1 MNVVGLEPKRYAPE
15 KVRLLDQVREMI
27 RLKHYSIRTEQ
38 SYVGWIRK
46 FILFHGKRHPA
57 QMREAEVASFLN
69 HLANHANVT
78 ASTQNQAFSALLF
91 LYRHVL
97 RQELGEIEGVAR
109 AKGPSRLPVV
119 LTRAEVKAV
128 LSHLKDTEWLMAS
141 LLYGA
146 GLRLMEC
153 LRLRVKDLDFSTHQ
167 VVVRDG
173 KGQKDRVTML
183 PQVLEVPLKRHLERV
198 KALHLNDL
206 RRGHGEVYVPFALER
221 KYPNATK
228 EWGWQYV
235 FPSDRLS
242 RDPRSGKVRRHHLD
256 ENTLQ
261 RAVKRGVRLADLTKA
276 ASCHTLRHSFATHLL
291 EAGYDIRTLQE
302 LLGHKD
308 VSTTMIYTHVMNKG
322 GKGVRSPMDLL

>member
-1 MNVVGLEPKRYAPE
+1 MNATGLEPKKYAPD
-15 KVRLLDQVREMI
+15 KVKLLDQVREII
-27 RLKHYSIRTEQ
+27 RLKHYSIRTEE

-46 FILFHGKRHPA
+46 FILFHRKRHPA
-57 QMREAEVASFLN
+57 EMKEGEVVAFLS
-69 HLANHANVT
+69 HLANYGKVT
-78 ASTQNQAFSALLF
+78 ASTQNQAFSALMF

-97 RQELGEIEGVAR
+97 KQELGEIEGVER
-109 AKGPSRLPVV
+109 AKRPSRLPVV

-153 LRLRVKDLDFSTHQ
+153 LRLRVKDLDFSYHQ
-167 VVVRDG
+167 LVVRDG

-183 PQVLEVPLKRHLERV
+183 PQVLEAPLKRHLERV

-206 RRGHGEVYVPFALER
+206 RRGYGEVYLPFALER
-221 KYPNATK
+221 KYPNAAK

-261 RAVKRGVRLADLTKA
+261 RAVKRGVRLADLTKP

-291 EAGYDIRTLQE
+291 EDGYNIRTVQE

-308 VSTTMIYTHVMNKG
+308 VSTTMVYTHVLQRG
-322 GKGVRSPMDLL
+322 GRGVRSPLDPP

>member
-1 MNVVGLEPKRYAPE
+1 MNTTGLEPKRNAPD
-15 KVRLLDQVREMI
+15 KVKLLDQVRQTSRM
-27 RLKHYSIRTEQ
+27 KHYSIRTEE
-38 SYVGWIRK
+38 SYVAWIRK

-57 QMREAEVASFLN
+57 QMKEGEVVAFLS
-69 HLANHANVT
+69 HLANHANVS

-91 LYRHVL
+91 LYCHVL
-97 RQELGEIEGVAR
+97 TQELGEIEAVER
-109 AKGPSRLPVV
+109 AKRPSRLPVV
-119 LTRAEVKAV
+119 LTRAELKAV

-153 LRLRVKDLDFSTHQ
+153 LRLRVKDLDFSYHQ
-167 VVVRDG
+167 LVVRDG
-173 KGQKDRVTML
+173 KGQKDRVTMP
-183 PQVLEVPLKRHLERV
+183 PQVLETPLKGHLERV
-198 KALHLNDL
+198 KALHLTDL
-206 RRGHGEVYVPFALER
+206 RRGYGEAYLPFVLER
-221 KYPNATK
+221 KYPAAPK

-242 RDPRSGKVRRHHLD
+242 KDPRSGKVRRHHLD

-261 RAVKRGVRLADLTKA
+261 RAVKRGVRLADLTKP

-302 LLGHKD
+302 LLGHQD
-308 VSTTMIYTHVMNKG
+308 VSTTMIYTHVMNKD